1 MTSTHSHHIDL
12 DQPTRRRHGQRAR
25 SASRQVAAERLA
37 SADRPALARRL
48 RPSHDPAPH
57 RTLASAQLASPDEL
71 AGSNGGLLLLTFLA
85 AILTVVG
92 AVWLA
97 AAVNQWW
104 ILIPVM
110 AVDLLAAT
118 AVIASLFRL
127 LSDS

>member
-1 MTSTHSHHIDL
+1 M
-12 DQPTRRRHGQRAR
+12 
-25 SASRQVAAERLA
+25 
-37 SADRPALARRL
+37 
-48 RPSHDPAPH
+48 
-57 RTLASAQLASPDEL
+57 ASAQLASPDEL
-71 AGSNGGLLLLTFLA
+71 AGSNGRPDLLVTFLT
-85 AILTVVG
+85 AILAVVG

-110 AVDLLAAT
+110 AVDLLATA